1 MSDLRTQPSNGA
13 AAGDAGAIVAMFET
27 YDRALAARDV
37 LVSAGIDRSRIE
49 ILAQSGTAQDASFHY
64 ERNDEGIWGAIKRLF
79 MPDEDTHVFAEG
91 IRRGYAMLVV
101 RAGAGDQEQI
111 ISLLESQDAVDVETH
126 ATNWRQSGW
135 SGVHEGHTSWQN
147 QRGSLTGGTTSA
159 SVTGASSGLSATGAA
174 ARGQEEVIP
183 VYEEQLRVGKREVG
197 RGSVRVRSYVVEQPV
212 QEQVHLREERV
223 HVERRPVD
231 RPADVAA
238 GAAEPF
244 RERTIEVTATA
255 EEAVVAKEARV
266 KEEIVVSKDAEER
279 TETVSDTVRRTEVE
293 IDDRAAAPTRP
304 RNLEHSLVSLPAER
318 CRSSRFELRF
328 RCGISGSGRRARPQY
343 PPMPSPRVSMR
354 QKAVLIAE
362 NAARQRSRER
372 ATP

>member
-1 MSDLRTQPSNGA
+1 MSDIRTQSSMGA
-13 AAGDAGAIVAMFET
+13 AAGDTGTVVAMFET

-49 ILAQSGTAQDASFHY
+49 VLARSGGAEDASFHY
-64 ERNDEGIWGAIKRLF
+64 ERNDEGIWGAIKSLL
-79 MPDEDTHVFAEG
+79 MPDDESHIYAEG

-101 RAGAGDQEQI
+101 RTGAGDQEQI

-126 ATNWRQSGW
+126 AAEWRQSGW
-135 SGVHEGHTSWQN
+135 SGMHAGQAAWETQLGALARDRTS
-147 QRGSLTGGTTSA
+147 GAPTS
-159 SVTGASSGLSATGAA
+159 TSSGVAA
-174 ARGQEEVIP
+174 GTAGRGQEEVIP

-231 RPADVAA
+231 RPADMVA
-238 GAAEPF
+238 GNAEPF

-266 KEEIVVSKDAEER
+266 KEDIVVGKDTEER

-293 IDDRAAAPTRP
+293 IDDERATAPTRNP
-304 RNLEHSLVSLPAER
+304 KP
-318 CRSSRFELRF
+318 
-328 RCGISGSGRRARPQY
+328 
-343 PPMPSPRVSMR
+343 
-354 QKAVLIAE
+354 
-362 NAARQRSRER
+362 
-372 ATP
+372 

>member
-1 MSDLRTQPSNGA
+1 MSDLRTQTSMGA
-13 AAGDAGAIVAMFET
+13 AAGDTGTVVAMFET

-64 ERNDEGIWGAIKRLF
+64 ERNDEGIWGAIKKLF
-79 MPDEDTHVFAEG
+79 MPDDESHLYAEG

-101 RAGAGDQEQI
+101 RTGAGDQERI

-126 ATNWRQSGW
+126 AAEWRQSGW
-135 SGVHEGHTSWQN
+135 SGVHAGQAAWETQLGA
-147 QRGSLTGGTTSA
+147 SA
-159 SVTGASSGLSATGAA
+159 ATRSASSGVATGTAGP
-174 ARGQEEVIP
+174 GQEEVIP

-231 RPADVAA
+231 RPADIAA

-255 EEAVVAKEARV
+255 EEAVAAKEARV
-266 KEEIVVSKDAEER
+266 KEEIVVGKDTEER

-293 IDDRAAAPTRP
+293 IDDERATAPTRNP
-304 RNLEHSLVSLPAER
+304 KP
-318 CRSSRFELRF
+318 
-328 RCGISGSGRRARPQY
+328 
-343 PPMPSPRVSMR
+343 
-354 QKAVLIAE
+354 
-362 NAARQRSRER
+362 
-372 ATP
+372 

>member
-1 MSDLRTQPSNGA
+1 MSDIRTQTSMGA
-13 AAGDAGAIVAMFET
+13 AAGDTGTVVAMFET
-27 YDRALAARDV
+27 YDRALTARDV

-49 ILAQSGTAQDASFHY
+49 ILAQSGTPEDVSFHY

-79 MPDEDTHVFAEG
+79 MPDDESHLYAEG

-101 RAGAGDQEQI
+101 RTGAGDQEQI
-111 ISLLESQDAVDVETH
+111 ISLLESQHAVDVETH
-126 ATNWRQSGW
+126 ASEWRQSGW
-135 SGVHEGHTSWQN
+135 SGVHEGQAAWETQLGASARDRNSAATSN
-147 QRGSLTGGTTSA
+147 
-159 SVTGASSGLSATGAA
+159 ASSGVATGTAGRA
-174 ARGQEEVIP
+174 QEEVIP

-231 RPADVAA
+231 RPADIAA

-266 KEEIVVSKDAEER
+266 KEEIVVGKDTEER

-293 IDDRAAAPTRP
+293 IDDERATAPTRNP
-304 RNLEHSLVSLPAER
+304 KP
-318 CRSSRFELRF
+318 
-328 RCGISGSGRRARPQY
+328 
-343 PPMPSPRVSMR
+343 
-354 QKAVLIAE
+354 
-362 NAARQRSRER
+362 
-372 ATP
+372 

>member
-1 MSDLRTQPSNGA
+1 MSDTRTQTSMGA
-13 AAGDAGAIVAMFET
+13 AAGDAGTIVAMFET

-79 MPDEDTHVFAEG
+79 MPDEDTHVYAEG

-101 RAGAGDQEQI
+101 RAGDGDQEQI
-111 ISLLESQDAVDVETH
+111 INLLESQDAVDVETH

-135 SGVHEGHTSWQN
+135 SGVHEGHTAWQG
-147 QRGSLTGGTTSA
+147 QRSSSTGGMTSA
-159 SVTGASSGLSATGAA
+159 AATGASAGFAATGAA
-174 ARGQEEVIP
+174 GRGQEEVIP

-231 RPADVAA
+231 RPADIAA
-238 GAAEPF
+238 GTAEPF
-244 RERTIEVTATA
+244 RERTIEVAATA
-255 EEAVVAKEARV
+255 EEAVVGKEARV
-266 KEEIVVSKDAEER
+266 KEEIVVGKDAEER

-293 IDDRAAAPTRP
+293 IDDDRRTPPTT
-304 RNLEHSLVSLPAER
+304 
-318 CRSSRFELRF
+318 
-328 RCGISGSGRRARPQY
+328 
-343 PPMPSPRVSMR
+343 PPKR
-354 QKAVLIAE
+354 
-362 NAARQRSRER
+362 
-372 ATP
+372 

>member
-1 MSDLRTQPSNGA
+1 MSDIRTQTSMGA
-13 AAGDAGAIVAMFET
+13 AAADAGTVVAMFET

-64 ERNDEGIWGAIKRLF
+64 ERNEEGIWGAIKRFF
-79 MPDEDTHVFAEG
+79 MPDEDSHVYAEG

-101 RAGAGDQEQI
+101 RTGAGDQDQI
-111 ISLLESQDAVDVETH
+111 ISLLESQDAIDVETH
-126 ATNWRQSGW
+126 AANWRQSGW
-135 SGVHEGHTSWQN
+135 SGVHEGHATWQS
-147 QRGSLTGGTTSA
+147 QRSSLTGGTTSA
-159 SVTGASSGLSATGAA
+159 PATDASSGVAATGAA
-174 ARGQEEVIP
+174 GRGREEVIP

-255 EEAVVAKEARV
+255 EEAVVGKEARV
-266 KEEIVVSKDAEER
+266 KEEIVVGKDTEER

-293 IDDRAAAPTRP
+293 IEDERATAPTRKP
-304 RNLEHSLVSLPAER
+304 KP
-318 CRSSRFELRF
+318 
-328 RCGISGSGRRARPQY
+328 
-343 PPMPSPRVSMR
+343 
-354 QKAVLIAE
+354 
-362 NAARQRSRER
+362 
-372 ATP
+372 

>member
-1 MSDLRTQPSNGA
+1 MSDIRTQSSMGA
-13 AAGDAGAIVAMFET
+13 AAGDGGTVVAMFET

-37 LVSAGIDRSRIE
+37 LVSVGIDRSRIE
-49 ILAQSGTAQDASFHY
+49 VLARSGTSGDASFHY

-79 MPDEDTHVFAEG
+79 MPDDESHLYAEG

-101 RAGAGDQEQI
+101 RSGAGDQEQI
-111 ISLLESQDAVDVETH
+111 ISLLESQAAVDVETH
-126 ATNWRQSGW
+126 AAEWRQSGW
-135 SGVHEGHTSWQN
+135 SGVHAGQAAWETQAG
-147 QRGSLTGGTTSA
+147 GLTRDRASA
-159 SVTGASSGLSATGAA
+159 TARSASSGVATGTAGRA
-174 ARGQEEVIP
+174 QEEVVP

-197 RGSVRVRSYVVEQPV
+197 RGSVRVRSYVVDQPV

-231 RPADVAA
+231 RPADMAA

-266 KEEIVVSKDAEER
+266 KEEIIVGKDTEER

-293 IDDRAAAPTRP
+293 IEDDRGAAPTT
-304 RNLEHSLVSLPAER
+304 
-318 CRSSRFELRF
+318 
-328 RCGISGSGRRARPQY
+328 
-343 PPMPSPRVSMR
+343 PPKR
-354 QKAVLIAE
+354 
-362 NAARQRSRER
+362 
-372 ATP
+372 

>member
-1 MSDLRTQPSNGA
+1 MGA
-13 AAGDAGAIVAMFET
+13 AAGDTGTVVAMFET

-49 ILAQSGTAQDASFHY
+49 VLARSGTAGDASFHY

-79 MPDEDTHVFAEG
+79 MPDDESHLYAEG

-101 RAGAGDQEQI
+101 RTGAGDQERI

-126 ATNWRQSGW
+126 AAEWRQSGW
-135 SGVHEGHTSWQN
+135 SGVHAGQAAWETQLGA
-147 QRGSLTGGTTSA
+147 SA
-159 SVTGASSGLSATGAA
+159 ATRSASSGVATGTAGP
-174 ARGQEEVIP
+174 GQEEVIP

-231 RPADVAA
+231 RPADMVA
-238 GAAEPF
+238 GAGEPF

-266 KEEIVVSKDAEER
+266 KEEIVVGKDTEER

-293 IDDRAAAPTRP
+293 IDDERATAPTRKP
-304 RNLEHSLVSLPAER
+304 KP
-318 CRSSRFELRF
+318 
-328 RCGISGSGRRARPQY
+328 
-343 PPMPSPRVSMR
+343 
-354 QKAVLIAE
+354 
-362 NAARQRSRER
+362 
-372 ATP
+372 